1 MADQT
6 LSSAPD
12 ALPSGPADAASAVP
26 LVTTPALSAQ
36 RRTVES
42 VGLPGDGPAPDSAFT
57 WGGYFQAI
65 GILILLLIVL
75 WFGLRVLR
83 RIGGGR
89 FLPATTTLP
98 RQALRVEAQLP
109 LGPHRGVFVVRF
121 LNKRLLLGATEQNI
135 TLLSEM
141 DTRDDEANNQD
152 FQSVMES
159 ARNADAGGAGRRASD
174 AAPDPGPGGG
184 R

>member
-89 FLPATTTLP
+89 FLPATP
-98 RQALRVEAQLP
+98 SGRVC
-109 LGPHRGVFVVRF
+109 G
-121 LNKRLLLGATEQNI
+121 
-135 TLLSEM
+135 TLLE
-141 DTRDDEANNQD
+141 
-152 FQSVMES
+152 
-159 ARNADAGGAGRRASD
+159 
-174 AAPDPGPGGG
+174 
-184 R
+184 